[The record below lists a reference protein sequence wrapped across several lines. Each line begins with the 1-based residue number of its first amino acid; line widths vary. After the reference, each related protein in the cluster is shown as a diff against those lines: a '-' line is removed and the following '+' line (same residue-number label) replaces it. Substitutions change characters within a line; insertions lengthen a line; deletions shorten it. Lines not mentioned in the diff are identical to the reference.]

1 MESEKV
7 MAVMPDEQVVP
18 ADGEEQLKAEVTEIE
33 LKASQTIIETNEQ
46 YEDAAEFGRT
56 IKRQTAQITE
66 FFKPMKTAAHKAH
79 AQICEREKAML
90 DPLKKA
96 EKIIKAAL
104 GDYQMRLEEERRAE
118 EERLRQKSEAE
129 AERKLQE
136 AVDAEE
142 NGDDITAEAALEE
155 AAMYQSASITVKTEK
170 PKANGVAAM
179 TDYEITAIVAD
190 AVPISINGT
199 VLRPVD
205 ESAVLKLIRQ
215 SKGTVEIP
223 GITFK
228 EIKKVTIRK

>member
-1 MESEKV
+1 MEAEKV
-7 MAVMPDEQVVP
+7 MAVMPDEQVVL
-18 ADGEEQLKAEVTEIE
+18 ADGEEQLQTEVTEIE
-33 LKASQTIIETNEQ
+33 LRASHTIIETNEQ
-46 YEDAAEFGRT
+46 YEEAAEFCRE
-56 IKRQTAQITE
+56 IKQRSSQIAE

-96 EKIIKAAL
+96 EKIVKGAL

-118 EERLRQKSEAE
+118 KERLRKKAQEE
-129 AERKLQE
+129 AERKLEE
-136 AVDAEE
+136 AVEAEE
-142 NGDDITAEAALEE
+142 NGDAITAEAALEE
-155 AAMYQSASITVKTEK
+155 AAMYQSANITVKTEK
-170 PKANGVAAM
+170 PKAQGVSAM

-228 EIKKVTIRK
+228 EVKKVSIRK